1 MIQKNLKKVS
11 IRAYRL
17 DGFTL
22 TELIVGM
29 VIVAIASL
37 AIFTG
42 VTYLELAGHKIRL
55 KERAYEELKGY
66 TELWKGK
73 IAAGD
78 VSDGDLSYSK
88 EVCLDL
94 GPTTIISN
102 CVNPATVY
110 ANLNLIDTDNSHA
123 QRKGVK
129 TRIVW
134 KTAKGAN
141 QEISFYVEQMVF
153 N

>member
-1 MIQKNLKKVS
+1 MIQKNLRRVF
-11 IRAYRL
+11 IRIYRL

-29 VIVAIASL
+29 LIVAIASL
-37 AIFTG
+37 VVFTG
-42 VTYLELAGHKIRL
+42 VIYIQSSSHKIRL

-78 VSDGDLSYSK
+78 ISEGDLSYNK
-88 EVCLDL
+88 TVCLDSEST
-94 GPTTIISN
+94 GIISD
-102 CVNPATVY
+102 CVNLATLY
-110 ANLNLIDTDNSHA
+110 ANINLIDTENSHA
-123 QRKGVK
+123 KRTGAK
-129 TRIVW
+129 TRIEW
-134 KTAKGAN
+134 KTANGVD
-141 QEISFYVEQMVF
+141 QEISFYVEQMLF